1 MVITKYYPNSF
12 RFTAKQEFHSRYLRI
27 RRPRSTVLNVH
38 SLNFVL
44 RKNLKHFRRL
54 SLVILLM
61 VGFTLRV
68 WNINWDQGTHQHP
81 DERYWSMVT
90 EDISWPGTETTLTQ
104 PIQASTHIIIA
115 TLGSMALSSLHN
127 KGNCKLSRERRLYSQ
142 CIVNTADRFGIGLKE
157 TSATST
163 SQKISAKAFDS
174 GYKAN
179 LIGRLLSAIIDTGTI
194 FLVYLL
200 GRELFNRK
208 SEFISGSPA
217 IIRRSTYSIQPFL
230 WAEPWVT
237 FFASQRCFFR

>member
-1 MVITKYYPNSF
+1 
-12 RFTAKQEFHSRYLRI
+12 
-27 RRPRSTVLNVH
+27 
-38 SLNFVL
+38 
-44 RKNLKHFRRL
+44 
-54 SLVILLM
+54 M

-90 EDISWPGTETTLTQ
+90 EDISWPGTGTTLTR

-115 TLGSMALSSLHN
+115 TLGSMALSPLFITKATAN
-127 KGNCKLSRERRLYSQ
+127 YLEKDAFIPNAF
-142 CIVNTADRFGIGLKE
+142 VNTADRFGIGLKE

-208 SEFISGSPA
+208 VIHFRSPA
-217 IIRRSTYSIQPFL
+217 IICRSTYSIQPFL
-230 WAEPWVT
+230 WGGAMG
-237 FFASQRCFFR
+237 SIFR